1 MIVTVGRV
9 DRFQTGV
16 QFATHLED
24 WTAIQ
29 KDCPFDN
36 VLQFPNIAGP
46 GVTLDHCAS
55 CRTQRAN
62 VASEFLRIELS
73 EMLGEREYVL
83 DPLAQRRKPQTHDV
97 QPVKQILSKSP
108 GSNLSLQ
115 VPIGRCNHSNIDL
128 DRTGP
133 ADPIYLALLQS
144 AEQFGL
150 DLKRHLGHFIQ
161 QQCPGMRKLK

>member
-9 DRFQTGV
+9 DRGV

-36 VLQFPNIAGP
+36 VLQFPNIARP
-46 GVTLDHCAS
+46 GVTLDHCARG
-55 CRTQRAN
+55 RTQRADI
-62 VASEFLRIELS
+62 ASEFLRIELS
-73 EMLGEREYVL
+73 EMLGESEYVL
-83 DPLAQRRKPQTHDV
+83 DSLAQRRKPQTHDV

-108 GSNLSLQ
+108 GCNLSLQ
-115 VPIGRCNHSNIDL
+115 IPVGRGNYSNIDL

-133 ADPIYLALLQS
+133 ADPIYLALLKR
-144 AEQFGL
+144 AEQ
-150 DLKRHLGHFIQ
+150 LG
-161 QQCPGMRKLK
+161 